1 MTDSDADEDLYRI
14 GTVAG
19 LTDISV
25 ERLRAWERR
34 YGITPAHRAGRTR
47 FYSREQLEKLS
58 KIKRLIDQGHP
69 ISSLAEL
76 SEAQLDQR
84 LDSGR
89 TAVAGTLDTGLIG
102 ANLLVLEQQRR
113 SGQRDSQLNVL
124 ARWAN
129 ADAFVEEADTIGVGE
144 LDLLVVQQPVL
155 LAAQLRQISRQQ
167 PEARLLAVYQF
178 ATPRQLAAVEEL
190 GLPALAW
197 PLTWGDIE
205 AAGRSHAGR
214 PLRAGHSSARR
225 FSDDELVA
233 IAASDDDPSGC
244 PQHLVSLITQLNAFA
259 DYSRRCAEESAA
271 EGAYH
276 DPADRY
282 RQVERDAGVAR
293 AQLELAL
300 EALLDVE
307 PAPRMPN

>member
-1 MTDSDADEDLYRI
+1 MTADDAAGDDDLYRI

-34 YGITPAHRAGRTR
+34 YGIEPAHRAGRTR
-47 FYSREQLEKLS
+47 FYSREQLDKLS

-76 SEAQLDQR
+76 SHEQLDQR

-89 TAVAGTLDTGLIG
+89 TAVSGDLATGLIG

-113 SGQRDSQLNVL
+113 AGQRESQLNVL

-129 ADAFVEEADTIGVGE
+129 ADAFLEDADTIGVGE
-144 LDLLVVQQPVL
+144 LDLIVVQQPVL
-155 LAAQLRQISRQQ
+155 LAPQLRQISRQQ
-167 PEARLLAVYQF
+167 PEARLLAIYQF
-178 ATPRQLAAVEEL
+178 TTPRQLTAVQEL

-197 PLTWGDIE
+197 PVTWGDIE
-205 AAGRSHAGR
+205 EAGRSHAGR
-214 PLRAGHSSARR
+214 PLRAGHASARR

-259 DYSRRCAEESAA
+259 DYSRRCAEEAP
-271 EGAYH
+271 E
-276 DPADRY
+276 
-282 RQVERDAGVAR
+282 DAGDRLRRVEHDAGAAR

-300 EALLDVE
+300 EALLDAE
-307 PAPRMPN
+307 PQLPMPN